1 MLHFWYSIPPSLP
14 SAIDPTLAV
23 NSIRSQ
29 RDLLF
34 KLTPHCLPSLAESL
48 YSQFIISQ
56 DVLDNVCNQ
65 SLAIG
70 DRVRALLNCIEGRV
84 DAVHS
89 DFTKVVHILQ
99 SDPFLSHGAEMLV
112 KSYCE

>member
-1 MLHFWYSIPPSLP
+1 MIFCS
-14 SAIDPTLAV
+14 
-23 NSIRSQ
+23 N
-29 RDLLF
+29 
-34 KLTPHCLPSLAESL
+34 CLPSLAESL

-89 DFTKVVHILQ
+89 DFTKVVRILQ

-112 KSYCE
+112 KSYCESFPASGNTCEYMYNLAFGPHTNT